1 MFTRLDIMSKKYKAD
16 AMKLLLIGAG
26 NMGGAMLQG
35 LNSYDITVVEAYPK
49 RIDELKSMYPNL
61 KVVNKIPPL
70 DGFIVILAIKP
81 QSLNSLVLQGK
92 AEGLISILAGTKL
105 EKLKTKVDAKLYVR
119 AMPNMAA
126 LVQKSA
132 TSLCGDKELK
142 EVAIELLSS
151 FGKCFWLDSENELDI
166 ATGLAGSA
174 PAWIALVAEALSDGA
189 VNLGLKRDITY
200 KYIATLFE
208 GVGVVLKDEH
218 PAILKDKVT
227 SPNGTTIAGIAKL
240 EEGRV
245 RDSFI
250 KAMRASYEKT
260 KDMG

>member
-1 MFTRLDIMSKKYKAD
+1 
-16 AMKLLLIGAG
+16 MKLLLIGAG

-35 LNSYDITVVEAYPK
+35 LQTYDITVVEAYPK
-49 RIDELKSMYPNL
+49 RVDELKNLYPDL
-61 KVVNKIPPL
+61 KIVDKIPPL
-70 DGFIVILAIKP
+70 DGYIVILAVKP
-81 QSLNSLVLQGK
+81 QSFDSLHVEGV

-105 EKLKTKVDAKLYVR
+105 EKLKNKIVSKQYVR

-132 TSLCGDKELK
+132 TSLCGDIELK
-142 EVAIELLSS
+142 DKAIEVLSS
-151 FGKCFWLDSENELDI
+151 FGECFWLDSENELEI
-166 ATGLAGSA
+166 ATGLAGSS

-189 VNLGLKRDITY
+189 VNLGLKREITY
-200 KYIATLFE
+200 KYIAALFE
-208 GVGVVLKDEH
+208 GVGTVLRDEH
-218 PAILKDKVT
+218 PALLKDKVT

-260 KDMG
+260 KEIG

>member
-1 MFTRLDIMSKKYKAD
+1 
-16 AMKLLLIGAG
+16 MKILLIGAG

-35 LNSYDITVVEAYPK
+35 LQTYDMTVVEAYTPRVK
-49 RIDELKSMYPNL
+49 ELKQIYPNL
-61 KVVNKIPPL
+61 KIVDKIPSL

-81 QSLNSLVLQGK
+81 QSLATLSVSGK
-92 AEGLISILAGTKL
+92 AEGLISILAGTTL
-105 EKLKTKVDAKLYVR
+105 EKLRAKIDAKLYVR

-132 TSLCGDKELK
+132 TSLCGDDDLK
-142 EVAIELLSS
+142 DTAVQLLSS
-151 FGKCFWLDSENELDI
+151 FGKCFWLESENELDI
-166 ATGLAGSA
+166 ATGLAGSS

-200 KYIATLFE
+200 KYIAALFE
-208 GVGVVLKDEH
+208 GVGIVLQDEH
-218 PAILKDKVT
+218 PALLKDKVT

-260 KDMG
+260 KKMG

>member
-1 MFTRLDIMSKKYKAD
+1 
-16 AMKLLLIGAG
+16 MKILLIGAG

-35 LNSYDITVVEAYPK
+35 LHTYDITVVEAYPK
-49 RIDELKSMYPNL
+49 RVEELKNLYPEL
-61 KVVNKIPPL
+61 KIVNKIPSL
-70 DGFIVILAIKP
+70 DGYIVILAIKP
-81 QSLNSLVLQGK
+81 QSLDSLHVEGC
-92 AEGLISILAGTKL
+92 ASGLISILAGVKL
-105 EKLKTKVDAKLYVR
+105 EKLKEKIEAKRYVR

-132 TSLCGDKELK
+132 TSLCGDTDLK
-142 EVAIELLSS
+142 ESAMEILSS
-151 FGKCFWLDSENELDI
+151 FGECFWLESENELEI

-200 KYIATLFE
+200 KYISALFE
-208 GVGVVLKDEH
+208 GVGTVLRDEH
-218 PAILKDKVT
+218 PALLKDKVT

-260 KDMG
+260 KELG